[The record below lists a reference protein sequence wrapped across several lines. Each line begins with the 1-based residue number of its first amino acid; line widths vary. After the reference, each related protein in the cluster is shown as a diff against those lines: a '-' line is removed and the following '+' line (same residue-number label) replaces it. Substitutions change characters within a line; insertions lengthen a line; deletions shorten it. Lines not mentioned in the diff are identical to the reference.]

1 MKHYLTTT
9 EAAEILD
16 ISVHGVIKAIKREQ
30 IAATKYGGVENKRGI
45 WLIPRSEIE
54 RYEEER
60 RSPGRPA
67 KDKSNSLDN

>member
-30 IAATKYGGVENKRGI
+30 IAATKYGGQRGI